1 MILCGCETYS
11 FQTQE
16 PETEDVEL
24 CSISF
29 SLAFEKEVLPFPTTR
44 AIPEDPNGTI
54 SEPEVSD
61 DDTEEGGTNNSD
73 TGVSNDLFSTV
84 EYVVYKYISEGN
96 YEHVKHD
103 RKEKTESGSFDLS
116 DELAPGKYRFYFFCH
131 NSLANVNPE
140 NGILTLDE
148 VSDSFYGMKEV
159 ELNMDTRLQTINV
172 ERVVSRIELISV
184 DNVYNAY
191 KKFQVNATNV
201 VYKFNLISGEACTTD
216 GVLSYSKIYEF
227 NQSNV
232 KKNNITFSF
241 YTLVAEG
248 NKISVTTSLLGECED
263 VIKNVTI
270 SDIDPAINTII
281 RYTGSFF
288 NPAAINNSFELS
300 VKIPQWIEKD
310 EFLDVKQL

>member
-44 AIPEDPNGTI
+44 AIPEDPNETI

-61 DDTEEGGTNNSD
+61 DATDGGNTTSPGIVD
-73 TGVSNDLFSTV
+73 STDGLFSTV
-84 EYVVYKYISEGN
+84 EYVVYKKTIDEKYV
-96 YEHVKHD
+96 YEKHRKR
-103 RKEKTESGSFDLS
+103 RKEGGYINLNDT
-116 DELAPGKYRFYFFCH
+116 LAPGEYRFYFFCH
-131 NSLANVNPE
+131 NSLANVSLE
-140 NGILTLDE
+140 SDILTFED
-148 VSDSFYGMKEV
+148 VSDSFFGKAEV

-172 ERVVSRIELISV
+172 ERVVSLVELISV

-201 VYKFNLISGEACTTD
+201 ANSFNLLDGKACAPD
-216 GVLSYSKIYEF
+216 INYSYEEIYDFSESQLDNDKITY
-227 NQSNV
+227 
-232 KKNNITFSF
+232 SF

-248 NKISVTTSLLGECED
+248 NEISVTTSLLGDSEA
-263 VIKNVTI
+263 VIKTVNIPNIV
-270 SDIDPAINTII
+270 PAVNNII

-288 NPAAINNSFELS
+288 NPAAINNSFNLS
-300 VKIPQWIEKD
+300 VVNHTWNIVNGN
-310 EFLDVKQL
+310 LNVKQL